1 MNASSSRSI
10 LACTTSAFDNSKSKC
25 FPCGYGDL
33 SSLHGDGS
41 CKRTDTEMATVI
53 GALVP
58 VFLIILLGVLL
69 KRFRV
74 FEEAAWR
81 GFENLCYFVLFPVL
95 LVKTLASAELGA
107 VEVLGFSGA
116 LLFAIGMMSL
126 LLLLFYPLLHHR
138 FGVSA
143 AAFSSLFQGATRWHG
158 FIALSIV
165 GLLYGAEG
173 VTWMA
178 ITMAVIIPPLN
189 IINVSVLARCGTAE
203 SNFRDVL
210 LKLLRNP
217 FIIACAI
224 GAFLNLAQIGLPGSL
239 HAMLD
244 ILGGGALGLGLLTVG
259 AGLNI
264 HLVLKKRMLVGFGA
278 LVRLL
283 GMPGLMFL
291 GCWLFGI
298 EGVART
304 VAVIAGAVPTAA
316 SSFILT
322 RQMGGDAPLM
332 ANLITVQVLLAV
344 VTLPMM
350 IWLAS

>member
-1 MNASSSRSI
+1 MIS
-10 LACTTSAFDNSKSKC
+10 
-25 FPCGYGDL
+25 
-33 SSLHGDGS
+33 
-41 CKRTDTEMATVI
+41 VI

-69 KRFRV
+69 RRFRV
-74 FEEAAWR
+74 FDDAAWR

-95 LVKTLASAELGA
+95 LVKTLATAQLGT
-107 VEVLGFSGA
+107 VQVLDFAGA
-116 LLFAIGMMSL
+116 LLFAIGAMSL
-126 LLLLFYPLLHHR
+126 LLLGLYPLLRR
-138 FGVSA
+138 FGIGP

-165 GLLYGAEG
+165 GLLFGDEG

-189 IINVSVLARCGTAE
+189 IVNVTVLARFGSADSRLGE
-203 SNFRDVL
+203 VL
-210 LKLLRNP
+210 LKLVRNP
-217 FIIACAI
+217 FIIACAT
-224 GAFLNLAQIGLPGSL
+224 GAFLNLADLGLPGPL
-239 HAMLD
+239 YDVLD

-264 HLVLKKRMLVGFGA
+264 HLVLQNRLLVGFGA

-298 EGVART
+298 EGIART

-316 SSFILT
+316 SSFILA

-344 VTLPMM
+344 FSLPLMM
-350 IWLAS
+350 WLAGF

>member
-1 MNASSSRSI
+1 M
-10 LACTTSAFDNSKSKC
+10 
-25 FPCGYGDL
+25 L
-33 SSLHGDGS
+33 S
-41 CKRTDTEMATVI
+41 VI

-58 VFLIILLGVLL
+58 VFLIIFLGVLL
-69 KRFRV
+69 KRSPV
-74 FEEAAWR
+74 FDDVVWR

-95 LVKTLASAELGA
+95 LVKTLATAELGA
-107 VEVLGFSGA
+107 AQVLDFAAA
-116 LLFAIGMMSL
+116 LLFAITAMTL
-126 LLLLFYPLLHHR
+126 LLLLLQPLLHR
-138 FGVSA
+138 VFGVGP

-165 GLLYGAEG
+165 GLLYGDEG

-178 ITMAVIIPPLN
+178 IVMAVIIPPLN
-189 IINVSVLARCGTAE
+189 IINVTMLAHFGSGN
-203 SNFRDVL
+203 SNLRAVL

-217 FIIACAI
+217 FIIACAV
-224 GAFLNLAQIGLPGSL
+224 GAFLNLSRIALPGPL
-239 HAMLD
+239 YDVLD

-264 HLVLKKRMLVGFGA
+264 HLVLKNGVLVAFGA

-291 GCWLFGI
+291 ACWLFGI
-298 EGVART
+298 EGTART

-316 SSFILT
+316 SSFILA
-322 RQMGGDAPLM
+322 RQMGGDATLM

-344 VTLPMM
+344 LTLPLMM
-350 IWLAS
+350 WLSGQGW